1 MTTLPH
7 FLMLKAF
14 FPTSRAVPQCKMV
27 TGKKK
32 WQHKEMVFWVVI
44 FIKQVILSHGVKRTC
59 IIWHWLT
66 SIHLA
71 LPQENPLMK
80 LRRKPQGKN
89 NPGCCSGCLFPRFY
103 FQWYLWMGKL
113 PGIVNRHGNRNIVI
127 PNTGIEM
134 NPVFFPFSLWHIR
147 KPIPLYAHFPHSN
160 RGDQEKKIGVDY
172 NPPLNQ
178 KTHSWEYENIKELSF
193 HSYKLEG
200 KN

>member
-1 MTTLPH
+1 MGVKWL
-7 FLMLKAF
+7 
-14 FPTSRAVPQCKMV
+14 QE
-27 TGKKK
+27 KKK

-127 PNTGIEM
+127 PKHRQWDESC
-134 NPVFFPFSLWHIR
+134 VFPFFTL
-147 KPIPLYAHFPHSN
+147 
-160 RGDQEKKIGVDY
+160 
-172 NPPLNQ
+172 
-178 KTHSWEYENIKELSF
+178 THSQTHPTLCSFSTFKQRRSREENWSWLQPSIKS
-193 HSYKLEG
+193 
-200 KN
+200 KNTFMGIWKY